1 MSRRCHEMRRQIVVA
16 MVCAWVVVA
25 LLAPRGVQAHG
36 IYRWVGPHGTV
47 HYSDVPP
54 DGVHYHRVA
63 LAAPSGFGSSSAP
76 KTAAKVPAGK
86 KGKPKPVARKVPG
99 LTPAQAKVFCQV
111 ARRRYQHLES
121 VRRLQLVQ
129 PNGKSQYLT
138 GENLVQYKNNA
149 RARMQL
155 FCKKASS
162 AAG

>member
-1 MSRRCHEMRRQIVVA
+1 MRCREMRWQIVVA
-16 MVCAWVVVA
+16 MVGAGMAAA
-25 LLAPRGVQAHG
+25 LLAARGVQAHG

-54 DGVHYHRVA
+54 DGVRYQRLA
-63 LAAPSGFGSSSAP
+63 LSAPSSFGGRSAP
-76 KTAAKVPAGK
+76 KTAVKAPSGK

-99 LTPAQAKVFCQV
+99 LTPAQAQVFCQV

-129 PNGKSQYLT
+129 PNGKSQYLS

-155 FCKKASS
+155 FCKKAAS
-162 AAG
+162 APG